1 MPHAAT
7 RSKLLSFP
15 RKAGASPSRCLM
27 KCYDEAAESFGWM
40 RRNPQPGSMREDDW
54 LIGWGCTTALYPTH
68 IGPHTVLVRLL
79 SAGDVTVQTA
89 AHEIGNGAYTVI
101 GQMAAERLGV
111 PLGSVTVELGYSR
124 LPPAPVAGGS
134 NTTASTCLYPLAR
147 HPSQFSGL
155 CRRRQS
161 RGGLSPIYEYPTSAR
176 QSGGGP
182 STSHR
187 DPSCLFGVVPISP
200 VSTLPARFPLHSI
213 D

>member
-1 MPHAAT
+1 
-7 RSKLLSFP
+7 
-15 RKAGASPSRCLM
+15 
-27 KCYDEAAESFGWM
+27 M

-54 LIGWGCTTALYPTH
+54 LIGWGCATALYPTH
-68 IGPHTVLVRLL
+68 IGPGTVRVRLL

-101 GQMAAERLGV
+101 GQMAAEHLGV
-111 PLGSVTVELGYSR
+111 PLGSVTVELGDSR

-134 NTTASTCLYPLAR
+134 NTTASTCPYPLAR
-147 HPSQFSGL
+147 HLSQFSGL

-161 RGGLSPIYEYPTSAR
+161 RGGLSPIYEYPTRAR

-187 DPSCLFGVVPISP
+187 DPSCLFCGP
-200 VSTLPARFPLHSI
+200 RFPSRRSNRGTSPGSPAATGPGSWLSRI
-213 D
+213 TSTSASRG